1 MRVLV
6 VEDEPDVAKHIGRVL
21 TAAGFLPEIVSDG
34 EAAQFLGDT
43 EDFAAVILDLGLPK
57 LDGLSVLRS
66 WREAGKTMPVIALT
80 ARGSWRDRVEGINI
94 GADDYIGKP
103 FEAEE
108 LVARLRAVLRRS
120 SGHAAPEI
128 IVGGLRLDTR
138 TMQVTVDGV
147 PAKLSPL
154 EYRATSYL
162 LHHRGE
168 IVGFRELYEHVY
180 GAGESYSNTLET
192 LIGRVRKR
200 LGASLIETRK
210 GAGYFIPDKSA

>member
-1 MRVLV
+1 MRVLI
-6 VEDEPDVAKHIGRVL
+6 VEDEPDVARHIARVL
-21 TAAGFLPEIVSDG
+21 SAAGFLPEISTDG
-34 EAAQFLGDT
+34 ENAQFLGDT
-43 EDFAAVILDLGLPK
+43 EDFGAVILDLGLPK

-94 GADDYIGKP
+94 GADDYISKP

-120 SGHAAPEI
+120 AGHASPEI
-128 IVGGLRLDTR
+128 VVGGLRLDTR

-154 EYRATSYL
+154 EYRAASYL
-162 LHHRGE
+162 LHHRGQ

-180 GAGESYSNTLET
+180 GAGESFSNTLET

-200 LGASLIETRK
+200 LGPGLIETRK
-210 GAGYFIPDKSA
+210 GAGYFVPDKQA

>member
-21 TAAGFLPEIVSDG
+21 AAAGFLPEIVGDG
-34 EAAQFLGDT
+34 ETAQFLGDT

-57 LDGLSVLRS
+57 LDGLSVLKS
-66 WREAGKTMPVIALT
+66 WREAGRTMPVIALT
-80 ARGSWRDRVEGINI
+80 ARGSWRDRVAGINI

-120 SGHAAPEI
+120 SGHATPEI

-138 TMQVTVDGV
+138 TMQVTVDGI
-147 PAKLSPL
+147 PIKLSPL

-162 LHHRGE
+162 LHRRGE

-200 LGASLIETRK
+200 LGAGLIETRK
-210 GAGYFIPDKSA
+210 GAGYFIADKQA

>member
-6 VEDEPDVAKHIGRVL
+6 VEDEPDVAKHIGRIL
-21 TAAGFLPEIVSDG
+21 TAAGFLPEIVGDG

-108 LVARLRAVLRRS
+108 LVARLRSVLRRS
-120 SGHAAPEI
+120 SGHAGPDI
-128 IVGGLRLDTR
+128 VVGGLRLDTR

-162 LHHRGE
+162 LHHRGT

-180 GAGESYSNTLET
+180 GAGESSSNTLET

-200 LGASLIETRK
+200 LGVGLIETRK
-210 GAGYFIPDKSA
+210 GAGYFIPDKSI

>member
-1 MRVLV
+1 MRVLI

-21 TAAGFLPEIVSDG
+21 EAAGFLAEIVGDG
-34 EAAQFLGDT
+34 EAAQFLGET
-43 EDFAAVILDLGLPK
+43 EDYAAVILDLGLPK
-57 LDGLSVLRS
+57 LDGLSILQS

-80 ARGSWRDRVEGINI
+80 ARGSWRDRVAGINI

-120 SGHAAPEI
+120 SGHATPEI
-128 IVGGLRLDTR
+128 VVGNLRLDTR
-138 TMQVTVDGV
+138 TMQVSLDGL
-147 PAKLSPL
+147 PIKLSPL
-154 EYRATSYL
+154 EYRAASYL
-162 LHHRGE
+162 LHRRGE

-180 GAGESYSNTLET
+180 GAGESSSNTLET

-200 LGASLIETRK
+200 LSPGLIETRK
-210 GAGYFIPDKSA
+210 GAGYFIADKQT